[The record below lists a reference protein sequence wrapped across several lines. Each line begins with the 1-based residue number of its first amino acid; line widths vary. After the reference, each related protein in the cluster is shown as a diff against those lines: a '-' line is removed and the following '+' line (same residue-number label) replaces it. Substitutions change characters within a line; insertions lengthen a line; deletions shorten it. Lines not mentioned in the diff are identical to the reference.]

1 TRSSGSSSELVA
13 ETNARVE
20 GRHVVMHSGAGEG
33 AVVGRQHEAVGS
45 ATELLVPGHA
55 SIHIDVTGEA
65 PVDRD
70 ADHVLTAGAV
80 AERCAVG
87 GASSLLSGSASRR
100 ATRNVGKRVVA
111 KCARTS
117 ASSEEPEPLAVV
129 STSDIQGRG
138 DRILHTN
145 PEDVQILALEVVV
158 VVDERQVIAT
168 REEGIRS
175 QRAVRILVL

>member
-20 GRHVVMHSGAGEG
+20 GRHVVMHVGAGEG

-45 ATELLVPGHA
+45 ATELLVPGYAGVHV
-55 SIHIDVTGEA
+55 DVTGEA

-87 GASSLLSGSASRR
+87 GASSLLSGGAGRR
-100 ATRNVGKRVVA
+100 ATRNVGKIIIA
-111 KCARTS
+111 KRARTS
-117 ASSEEPEPLAVV
+117 AGCEEHGPLAVV

-138 DRILHTN
+138 ARILDTN
-145 PEDVQILALEVVV
+145 PEHVQILVLKVVV
-158 VVDERQVIAT
+158 VVDERQVM
-168 REEGIRS
+168 
-175 QRAVRILVL
+175 